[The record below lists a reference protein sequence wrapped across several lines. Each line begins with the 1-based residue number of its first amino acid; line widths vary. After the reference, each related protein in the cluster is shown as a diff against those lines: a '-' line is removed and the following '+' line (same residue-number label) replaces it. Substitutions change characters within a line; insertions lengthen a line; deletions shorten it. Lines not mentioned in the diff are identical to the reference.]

1 MYLQIN
7 GIVREY
13 TFSRLDL
20 HDGGNY
26 TVKLIACNGAQM
38 CVEDESHGI
47 TVDSSPP
54 TPGRQYYTYEPYQLI
69 APLIFFSFIVFDV
82 LVFFIL

>member
-1 MYLQIN
+1 MN

-26 TVKLIACNGAQM
+26 TIKLIVCNGAKI
-38 CVEDESHGI
+38 CVEDESRGI
-47 TVDSSPP
+47 IVDSSPP
-54 TPGRQYYTYEPYQLI
+54 TPGRLTYIFGEYIPDRNSKLI
-69 APLIFFSFIVFDV
+69 GEALG
-82 LVFFIL
+82 LW